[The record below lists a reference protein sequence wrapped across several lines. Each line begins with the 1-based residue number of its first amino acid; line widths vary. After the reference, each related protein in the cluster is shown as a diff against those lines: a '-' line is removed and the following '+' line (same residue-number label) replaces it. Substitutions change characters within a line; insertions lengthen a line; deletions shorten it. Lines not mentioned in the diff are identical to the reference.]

1 MKKLALCLSIL
12 FAACQSNK
20 DHTKKTA
27 QTDLT
32 DKSDPHSYAI
42 PSDAI
47 VKHLDL
53 ELAVDFSSQVLTGK
67 ATWEIEN
74 LTAADS
80 IVFDTR
86 QLQIE
91 KVILDAEKDAQFT
104 LGKADPFLGQA
115 LSVKIEPGTKKVAI
129 WYKTSKDAAALQW
142 LNPQQTAGK
151 KSSFLFTQSQA
162 ILARTWVPC
171 QDSPAIRFNYN
182 ATVVVP
188 KEMLALMS
196 AENPLKKNTSGTYQ
210 FRQPNPIPS
219 YLLALAVG
227 DIEFRS
233 IDSRTGVYAEPVTL
247 AKAARE
253 FSDMG
258 KMVTAAESLYGPYLW
273 NRFDVLVLPPSF
285 PFGGMENPMLTFA
298 TPTIIAGDKSLV
310 SVIAHELAHSWSG
323 NLTTNATWNDFWLN
337 EGFTTYFERRIVEA
351 IYGRE
356 EAMMQEAIGF
366 KTLQGFIK
374 ELGSGSE
381 DTKLK
386 GNYAG
391 RDPDEGVTDIP
402 YEKGY
407 AFLKVMEQAL
417 GRTAFDAF
425 VKEYFQS
432 HKFKSITTEDF
443 VLYVQKNL
451 LVKDP
456 KLSDKLKMSDW
467 LYEPGLPRNM
477 IQPSSEKFK
486 RIDSLLQLDAG
497 KIPVSKLRANI
508 SSANEKLYL
517 LNVLPDSLD
526 NKDMTTIDNAFQFTN
541 SRNAEIQCAWYTHAI
556 KHNYKPATSAL
567 ESFLINVGR
576 RKFLIPLYKELV
588 KTKEGKEWA
597 QKIYAKARPNYHA
610 VTYTTIDDLLK

>member
-20 DHTKKTA
+20 DQTKKTA

-47 VKHLDL
+47 VRHLDL
-53 ELAVDFSSQVLTGK
+53 ELAVDFSSQILTGK
-67 ATWEIEN
+67 AVWEIEN
-74 LTAADS
+74 VNATDS

-91 KVILDAEKDAQFT
+91 KVILDAQKDAQFK
-104 LGKADPFLGQA
+104 LGKNDPYLGQA
-115 LSVKIEPGTKKVAI
+115 LTIKIQPGTKKVAI
-129 WYKTSKDAAALQW
+129 WYKTMKESGALQW

-151 KSSFLFTQSQA
+151 KSPFLFTQSQA

-182 ATVVVP
+182 ASVTVP
-188 KEMLALMS
+188 KGMLALMS
-196 AENPLKKNTSGTYQ
+196 AENPTKSNPSGIYH
-210 FRQPNPIPS
+210 FRQPNPIPA

-227 DIEFRS
+227 DIEFKS
-233 IDSRTGVYAEPVTL
+233 IDSRTGVYAEPATL
-247 AKAARE
+247 TKAAKE

-366 KTLQGFIK
+366 SALQATIK
-374 ELGSGSE
+374 ELGPKSE

-386 GNYAG
+386 GNFAG
-391 RDPDEGVTDIP
+391 RDPDEGVTDIA

-407 AFLKVMEQAL
+407 AFLKVLEQSI

-425 VKEYFQS
+425 VTEYFQS

-443 VLYVQKNL
+443 VFYVQKNL

-456 KLSDKLKMSDW
+456 KLSNKIKMSEW
-467 LYEPGLPRNM
+467 LYESGLPANF
-477 IQPSSEKFK
+477 IKPSSEKFK
-486 RIDSLLQLDAG
+486 NIDSLLS
-497 KIPVSKLRANI
+497 VSKNKLPISLLKPKI

-517 LNVLPDSLD
+517 LSALPDSLD
-526 NKDMTTIDNAFQFTN
+526 NKDMIRLDEAFQLTN
-541 SRNAEIQCAWYTHAI
+541 SNNAEIQCAWYTHAI
-556 KHNYKPATSAL
+556 RHNYKPAKSAI

-588 KTKEGKEWA
+588 KTEDGKEWA
-597 QKIYAKARPNYHA
+597 RKIYNKARPNYHA
-610 VTYTTIDDLLK
+610 VAYSTIDELLK